1 MAIHSDVERP
11 VVQLCIDVTSV
22 DTAIEVGRMGLRAG
36 VDWLELGTPLVAFA
50 GINSFGEFA
59 EAFPDTVTFLD
70 GKVMDASGRY
80 MESAAELGI
89 DLVCLCASA
98 TDATFRV
105 AIAAG
110 RTSGVKVVA
119 DLYGIDPPVARATE
133 LAALGVDYIYLHYGY
148 DQQNETPE
156 GNRTIDQ
163 IREIKDAV
171 DVPVGVVTFDPETG
185 VRAVEAGADILLV
198 SHPYLVGDGAE
209 AGLADYVQQ
218 VKAAGSRR

>member
-1 MAIHSDVERP
+1 MCQCDRRDVPRRDRRGSNLGRQGRRRSLRHRRP
-11 VVQLCIDVTSV
+11 GG
-22 DTAIEVGRMGLRAG
+22 TA
-36 VDWLELGTPLVAFA
+36 
-50 GINSFGEFA
+50 
-59 EAFPDTVTFLD
+59 
-70 GKVMDASGRY
+70 K
-80 MESAAELGI
+80 
-89 DLVCLCASA
+89 
-98 TDATFRV
+98 
-105 AIAAG
+105 
-110 RTSGVKVVA
+110 
-119 DLYGIDPPVARATE
+119 E

-198 SHPYLVGDGAE
+198 SHPYLIGDGAE
-209 AGLADYVQQ
+209 TGLTDYVRQ